1 MRKPSFLI
9 WLPLALAAGAC
20 TDPEPFTRPG
30 TWQATGANDAN
41 LRAMI
46 ANPADLQRG
55 QAPATAARGEA
66 AAIAAARL
74 GAPSASGQGG
84 ENGGGGGGAGGAA
97 GQPVRGI
104 PALPPLSGQYVRN

>member
-1 MRKPSFLI
+1 MRKPSRLL
-9 WLPLALAAGAC
+9 WLPLALAAAGC
-20 TDPEPFTRPG
+20 IDPEPYTRPG

-55 QAPATAARGEA
+55 QTPTTASRGEA

-74 GAPSASGQGG
+74 GAPTATGQGG
-84 ENGGGGGGAGGAA
+84 EGGSGGSGGAA

>member
-1 MRKPSFLI
+1 MTMRKPTRLL
-9 WLPLALAAGAC
+9 WLPLALAAGGC
-20 TDPEPFTRPG
+20 IDPEPFTRPN

-55 QAPATAARGEA
+55 LAPATAARGEA
-66 AAIAAARL
+66 AAIAAAPL
-74 GAPSASGQGG
+74 GAPSAAAQGG
-84 ENGGGGGGAGGAA
+84 EGGGVGAA
-97 GQPVRGI
+97 GQPARGI

>member
-1 MRKPSFLI
+1 MSMRKPSRLL
-9 WLPLALAAGAC
+9 WLPLALAAGGC
-20 TDPEPFTRPG
+20 IDPEPFTRPN

-66 AAIAAARL
+66 AALAAARL
-74 GAPSASGQGG
+74 GAPSAAGQGG
-84 ENGGGGGGAGGAA
+84 GEGGGGGAA
-97 GQPVRGI
+97 GQPARGI

>member
-1 MRKPSFLI
+1 MTLEMRMRRPSLLL
-9 WLPLALAAGAC
+9 WLPLALATAGC
-20 TDPEPFTRPG
+20 IDPEPYTRPG

-46 ANPADLQRG
+46 ANPADLERG
-55 QAPATAARGEA
+55 VAPSTASRGEA

-74 GAPSASGQGG
+74 GAPSAGGQNG
-84 ENGGGGGGAGGAA
+84 EGGGAAA